1 MIPWSEEVSPM
12 ANVVV
17 FEKSPDLFHDILDIS
32 RGLPHSITRITN
44 FNEIIDDDH
53 SLKTDLLVLNKT
65 DNIPL
70 AKLYPRIT
78 GMHTPPKVL
87 VVVDKPDITELEFVL
102 REGALDYIQRDN
114 AIEHLQALLTRLDG
128 VLFEEELSWA
138 DVGERFHIFG
148 SCSEMRKCLKTVS
161 KASKSDVSVLIH
173 GDTGTGKELFAR
185 AIHGLS
191 ERRNENLIV
200 VDCASLPATLV
211 ESILFG
217 YSKGAFTGAD
227 SKSEGLVMRAHK
239 GTLFLDEVSEL
250 PIDLQKNFLRVL
262 QERRFRPVGAKSE
275 VESDFRLVAATNK
288 DLSQMVK
295 EGLFRADLLYR
306 IQSLK
311 LNLPPLRERREDLIG
326 LANQL
331 LLKSCEKN
339 RVPMKSFSKEF
350 LEILRRHDWPGNVR
364 ELENVLDSVV
374 AISHNQPIIY
384 PEQLPFYIRV
394 KAAKRSMGQEGT
406 PAPRVDPMQE
416 PTREWS
422 GRPLPS
428 YKAYRN
434 ELLESMERQY
444 FRELQ
449 RSSRGDIAKAMKMAN
464 LSRARLYE
472 FYKKYNLTG
481 ANKDEH

>member
-1 MIPWSEEVSPM
+1 
-12 ANVVV
+12 
-17 FEKSPDLFHDILDIS
+17 
-32 RGLPHSITRITN
+32 
-44 FNEIIDDDH
+44 
-53 SLKTDLLVLNKT
+53 
-65 DNIPL
+65 
-70 AKLYPRIT
+70 
-78 GMHTPPKVL
+78 MHTPPKVL

-148 SCSEMRKCLKTVS
+148 SCSEMRKCLKTVA

-394 KAAKRSMGQEGT
+394 KAAKRSLGQEGT